1 MGKKKRSKKRRY
13 PWNLEEEKL
22 FTIGKT
28 GNEIL
33 CDAGWE
39 KISFEKACE
48 FFSPEVV
55 REWYS
60 SYWEEADISDLS
72 AELGIDINQLDD
84 QDLEKFLES
93 YDWTPKEVNVVV
105 AKAIYE
111 NHRWIRVLTI
121 STPEFEEYIFQ
132 NHEMEAIYLGIH
144 LRNYL
149 KLDIPVINDCKNAVR
164 YLYGRYPNIGWQ
176 SRKCVKA
183 AHNLKISQATQLFDE
198 ERWDLEWE
206 EEYWDFN

>member
-72 AELGIDINQLDD
+72 AELGIDINQLDA
-84 QDLEKFLES
+84 QDMEKFLVS
-93 YDWTPKEVNVVV
+93 YE
-105 AKAIYE
+105 
-111 NHRWIRVLTI
+111 
-121 STPEFEEYIFQ
+121 
-132 NHEMEAIYLGIH
+132 
-144 LRNYL
+144 
-149 KLDIPVINDCKNAVR
+149 
-164 YLYGRYPNIGWQ
+164 
-176 SRKCVKA
+176 
-183 AHNLKISQATQLFDE
+183 
-198 ERWDLEWE
+198 
-206 EEYWDFN
+206 